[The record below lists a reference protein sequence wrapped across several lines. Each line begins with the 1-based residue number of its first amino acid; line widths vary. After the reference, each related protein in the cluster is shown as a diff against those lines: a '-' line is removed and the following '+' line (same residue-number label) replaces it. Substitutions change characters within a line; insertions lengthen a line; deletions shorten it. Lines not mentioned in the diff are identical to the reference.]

1 MRYLL
6 IINPEAQLGIPKR
19 KQDALIK
26 MAHSVLGKGK
36 VFIVGKDRK
45 EALQDIN
52 FDTVIFCGGD
62 GTLHHGIQWLPLT
75 NVKIGL
81 VPLGSGVDFATALK
95 IPKRNKEAFEIIH
108 QGKTKQV
115 DLGRINGRLFANT
128 VSFGFDA
135 FINQLQDLK
144 IRPKMK
150 RLRRYLL
157 PLDAKWCYVIALLY
171 FFLPWTRFEP
181 IKIEIESDGSSLAGE
196 VFMLS
201 ITNSFRYGGGFKINP
216 QAKIDDGFLDACVV
230 LPLSKWSILRK
241 AYSVWQGAHILDP
254 TFRIFQFTKMTVK
267 SATPINAQ
275 VDGETI
281 MPATYFEIDI
291 LKRMLEVFVP

>member
-6 IINPEAQLGIPKR
+6 VINPEAQLGISKR
-19 KQDALIK
+19 KQETLIE
-26 MAHSVLGKGK
+26 MARSVLGKGE
-36 VFIVGKDRK
+36 VFIVGKSK
-45 EALQDIN
+45 EESLQDIRL
-52 FDTVIFCGGD
+52 DTVIFCGGD
-62 GTLHHGIQWLPLT
+62 GTLHHGLQYLPLE
-75 NVKIGL
+75 NVKVGL
-81 VPLGSGVDFATALK
+81 IPLGSGVDFASALGIPRK
-95 IPKRNKEAFEIIH
+95 IKKALEIIG
-108 QGKTKQV
+108 QGKTKRV
-115 DLGRINGRLFANT
+115 DLGKINDRLFVNT

-150 RLRRYLL
+150 RLKRYLL

-181 IKIEIESDGSSLAGE
+181 IEIKIESNRSSLAGE